1 MAWSLGGLSV
11 RELLHRTVRESW
23 HDDVFGQ
30 AARLAFYHFIA
41 IFPVLLLLLMPLAGL
56 AGTGSDMRQMLTQS
70 LTRVLPPPAAV
81 LVSGV
86 IQDLNASA
94 HAGVF
99 LLVAM
104 GSSIWAGF
112 NASWA
117 MIVGLNTAYE
127 TAEDRTWWNIA
138 KAAAGLALAILVLIF
153 AALLTAHYADG
164 TFELATP
171 SAILRKLAAWGTIAA
186 ILLISFELFY
196 HFGPNLERRDWRSSL
211 PGALFGAA
219 LWVVSTLVVREY
231 FARTFRRTRR
241 IYGRAAAAAML
252 LMWLYMTGATIL
264 IGAELNSEIEKA
276 RESDGGE
283 EPARHSRTPSQP
295 R

>member
-1 MAWSLGGLSV
+1 MWPLGGLPV
-11 RELLHRTVRESW
+11 RELLQRTARESW
-23 HDDVFGQ
+23 QDDVFGQ

-41 IFPVLLLLLMPLAGL
+41 IFPVLLLILMALARL
-56 AGTGSDMRQMLTQS
+56 AGTGNDMRQMLTQS
-70 LTRVLPPPAAV
+70 LTRVLPPPAAL
-81 LVSGV
+81 LVSGA

-99 LLVAM
+99 LLVAT
-104 GSSIWAGF
+104 GSSLWAGF

-138 KAAAGLALAILVLIF
+138 KAAAGLALAVLVLVF

-171 SAILRKLAAWGTIAA
+171 SAILRKLAAWGGIAG

-196 HFGPNLERRDWRSSL
+196 RFGPNLERRDWQSSL
-211 PGALFGAA
+211 PGAVAGAA

-231 FARTFRRTRR
+231 FAHFSSYER

-252 LMWLYMTGATIL
+252 LMWLYMTGATVL

-276 RESDGGE
+276 RESDDGE
-283 EPARHSRTPSQP
+283 KPVRHSRTPAEP